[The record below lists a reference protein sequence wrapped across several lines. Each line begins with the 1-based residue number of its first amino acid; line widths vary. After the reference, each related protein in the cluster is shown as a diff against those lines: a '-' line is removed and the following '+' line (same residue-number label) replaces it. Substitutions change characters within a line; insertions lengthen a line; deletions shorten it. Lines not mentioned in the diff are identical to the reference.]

1 MPPRKKRDAT
11 PNEERAVDYRYTGE
25 KRTNIPP
32 ARIAGEGTVPTV
44 PKARYAYSPHLP
56 PTLQFDPTGE
66 PDKLDALVDK
76 ATKSALTA
84 AEATRLREALR
95 VKEPTLEWAGKRE
108 QRERGFLEVDPVALH
123 IHERVSARAIIRS
136 ALRED
141 VQRDLFAD
149 PQQPYKEA
157 VQFYKHDVDWANRLI
172 LGDSLQVM
180 SSLARRENLAGKVQM
195 IYMDPPY
202 GIKFSKNIQVDV
214 RGDGDGSSNPV
225 ATQQMEAVRAFGDT
239 WHLGVHSYLEFLKQ
253 RLIVSRELLA
263 DSGSVFVQI
272 SDENLHRVRALLDE
286 VFGVENYAGLISY
299 SATTGQT
306 SGRLAQITDYLLWYA
321 KDRKQQFYQP
331 LYRVIPGI
339 DNPRER
345 YVCVETPRGEIID
358 LSLEQKEGRAPI
370 PEGRLLKLVDPSSQS
385 GSEKSRRP
393 FSAFGTTFRPS
404 GSRGWTSSVD
414 EGLPRLLRAERLH
427 RQGNGL
433 WWKSYRDRGRLLSL
447 SSLWMDTRFNAFGDN
462 KVYVVQTPSAV
473 IERCILMTT
482 KPGQIVMDPTSG
494 GGTTAFAAEKWGR
507 RWIAIDSS
515 RVAVALARQ
524 RLLVASLP
532 AFKVRGAKAGEQLN
546 PSSGFECEEFPYIS
560 QESITSNLAIDAI
573 AEPFDLRLAEALDEC
588 NVSLAAVSPDI
599 RAKLSKKLEQF
610 VAKNGKK
617 AFREAE
623 RRRWVLPESSFEHHT
638 IPYDVDEL
646 WPISLRSAV
655 ERYREVL
662 SAKRAAIEAEID
674 RTATAEPL
682 IDQPKVL
689 SRTLRVS
696 GPFTV
701 EGVTPEELSLG
712 QDGLFDGTPNEV
724 EGEENADSV
733 KTEQLNAYAY
743 LDRMIRLI
751 RQDGLTFLNNQHR
764 KFALVEQ
771 LFATGAGSAVHA
783 EGSWGDGDS
792 KETLSVAIS
801 FGPQYGPVTVQQVED
816 LLHTTKRHKDLVIA
830 GFSFDADA
838 TALIQEH
845 SHPKLRIYQAYIRP
859 DVNPAMDGLLKD
871 TPNSQLF
878 TVFGTPEIALTKTK
892 DGEHVVELKG
902 VDIYDPVANT
912 VRSTGADKVAA
923 WFLDSDFDG
932 RCFCVTQAFFPD
944 QDAWEKIAKA
954 LGSAADADTFEAFK
968 GTTSIPFAAG
978 THKRIAV
985 KVIDPRGNE
994 VMVVR
999 ALEA

>member
-11 PNEERAVDYRYTGE
+11 PNDERAVDYRYAGE

-32 ARIAGEGTVPTV
+32 ARMAGEGTVPTV

-66 PDKLDALVDK
+66 PDQLDALLAK
-76 ATKSALTA
+76 ATKGALTA
-84 AEATRLREALR
+84 GEAARLREALR

-108 QRERGFLEVDPVALH
+108 QREKGFLEVDPVALH

-202 GIKFSKNIQVDV
+202 GIKFSKNIQVDLK
-214 RGDGDGSSNPV
+214 GDDDGASNPV
-225 ATQQMEAVRAFGDT
+225 PTQQTEAIRAFGDT

-253 RLIVSRELLA
+253 RLLVSRELLA
-263 DSGSVFVQI
+263 DSGSIFVQI

-286 VFGVENYAGLISY
+286 VFGVANYSGLISY

-358 LSLEQKEGRAPI
+358 LSIEQKEGRVPL
-370 PEGRLLKLVDPSSQS
+370 PEGRLLKLENPTSQS
-385 GSEKSRRP
+385 GSERSRRP

-414 EGLPRLLRAERLH
+414 DGLPRLLRAERLH

-447 SSLWMDTRFNAFGDN
+447 SSLWTDTRFNAFGDS
-462 KVYVVQTPSAV
+462 KVYVVQTPSSV

-482 KPGQIVMDPTSG
+482 KPGALVLDPTSG

-515 RVAVALARQ
+515 RVAVSLARQ

-532 AFKVRGAKAGEQLN
+532 AFRVRGATAGEQLN
-546 PSSGFECEEFPYIS
+546 PASGFECEEFPYIS
-560 QESITSNLAIDAI
+560 QESITSNAAIDVI
-573 AEPFDLRLAEALDEC
+573 AAPFDFRLAEALGKCNSALLTVSDE
-588 NVSLAAVSPDI
+588 VRTEL
-599 RAKLSKKLEQF
+599 RKKIDTL
-610 VAKNGKK
+610 VAEKGKK
-617 AFREAE
+617 ALGETE
-623 RRRWVLPESSFEHHT
+623 RRRWILPESAFEHFSV
-638 IPYDVDEL
+638 PFDVDEA
-646 WPISLRSAV
+646 WPAKLQLAV
-655 ERYREVL
+655 KEYRAVL
-662 SAKRAAIEAEID
+662 VEKRAAIEAEID
-674 RTATAEPL
+674 RSATAEPL
-682 IDQPKVL
+682 IDQPKIL
-689 SRTLRVS
+689 PRILRVS

-701 EGVTPEELSLG
+701 EGVRPEELSLG
-712 QDGLFDGTPNEV
+712 QDGLFDGTPNEF
-724 EGEENADSV
+724 EGDEEAESV
-733 KTEQLNAYAY
+733 IVEQLNSHVY
-743 LDRMIRLI
+743 LDRMVKLI
-751 RQDGLTFLNNQHR
+751 KQDGLTFLSNQHR
-764 KFALVEQ
+764 RFASVEP
-771 LFATGAGSAVHA
+771 LFSTGGGSVIHA
-783 EGSWGDGDS
+783 EGAWDDEGSAEVLD
-792 KETLSVAIS
+792 VAIS
-801 FGPQYGPVTVQQVED
+801 FGPQYGPVTYQQVED
-816 LLHTTKRHKDLVIA
+816 LLHTTKRHKGLVIA

-838 TALIQEH
+838 TALIQEQT
-845 SHPKLRIYQAYIRP
+845 HPKLRIYQAYIRP

-878 TVFGTPEIALTKTK
+878 TVFGTPEIEVARAK
-892 DGEHVVELKG
+892 DGDHQVTLKG

-954 LGSAADADTFEAFK
+954 LGSAADADAFEAFR
-968 GTTSIPFAAG
+968 GTTSLPFATG
-978 THKRIAV
+978 RHKRIAV

>member
-1 MPPRKKRDAT
+1 MPA
-11 PNEERAVDYRYTGE
+11 
-25 KRTNIPP
+25 
-32 ARIAGEGTVPTV
+32 V
-44 PKARYAYSPHLP
+44 PKARYAYSPHLT
-56 PTLQFDPTGE
+56 PTLQLDPSGE

-76 ATKSALTA
+76 ATKATLTA
-84 AEATRLREALR
+84 AEATRLRQALR

-108 QRERGFLEVDPVALH
+108 QRDREFFEVDPVALH
-123 IHERVSARAIIRS
+123 IHERVSARAIIRA

-180 SSLARRENLAGKVQM
+180 SSIARRENLAGKVQM

-214 RGDGDGSSNPV
+214 RGDGEGSSNPV
-225 ATQQMEAVRAFGDT
+225 ATQQTEAIRTFGDT
-239 WHLGVHSYLEFLKQ
+239 WHLGVHSYLEYLKQ
-253 RLIVSRELLA
+253 RLIASRELLA
-263 DSGSVFVQI
+263 DSGSLFVQI

-286 VFGVENYAGLISY
+286 VFGAENYSGLIAY

-321 KDRKQQFYQP
+321 KDRKQQYYQQ
-331 LYRVIPGI
+331 LYRVVPGI

-345 YVCVETPRGEIID
+345 YVCVETPRGEIFD
-358 LSLEQKEGRAPI
+358 LSVEQKEGRAPI
-370 PEGRLLKLVDPSSQS
+370 PEGRLLKLENPTSQS
-385 GSEKSRRP
+385 GSEKSRKP
-393 FSAFGTTFRPS
+393 FSAFGTTFKPS

-433 WWKSYRDRGRLLSL
+433 WWKSYRDRGRLTPL
-447 SSLWMDTRFNAFGDN
+447 SSLWMDTRFNAFGDS
-462 KVYVVQTPSAV
+462 KVYVVQTPSTV

-482 KPGQIVMDPTSG
+482 KPGQIVLDPTSG

-507 RWIAIDSS
+507 RWIAVDSS
-515 RVAVALARQ
+515 RVAVSLARQ

-532 AFKVRGAKAGEQLN
+532 AFKIRGAKPGAQLN
-546 PSSGFECEEFPYIS
+546 PAAGFECEQFPYIS
-560 QESITSNLAIDAI
+560 QQSITTNTAIDAI
-573 AEPFDLRLAEALDEC
+573 AAPFDVQLAEALEEC
-588 NVSLAAVSPDI
+588 NETLVEVSRET
-599 RAKLSKKLEQF
+599 RAKLARKIEEF
-610 VAKNGKK
+610 VSLNGKR
-617 AFREAE
+617 AFGETE
-623 RRRWVLPESSFEHHT
+623 RRRWCLPESPFEHYDV
-638 IPYDVDEL
+638 PFDVDEL
-646 WPISLRSAV
+646 WPNRLQLAV
-655 ERYREVL
+655 ERYREIL
-662 SAKRAAIEAEID
+662 RQKRTAIEAEIE

-689 SRTLRVS
+689 SRVLRVS

-701 EGVTPEELSLG
+701 EGVRPEELSLAHE
-712 QDGLFDGTPNEV
+712 GLFDETP
-724 EGEENADSV
+724 ADLEDDDEADH
-733 KTEQLNAYAY
+733 TRIEQSNSHVY
-743 LDRMIRLI
+743 LDRMVKLI
-751 RQDGLTFLNNQHR
+751 RQDGVTFLNNQHR
-764 KFALVEQ
+764 KFARVEQ
-771 LFATGAGSAVHA
+771 LYTTAAGSALHA
-783 EGSWGDGDS
+783 EGEWESGDAIES
-792 KETLSVAIS
+792 LAVAIS
-801 FGPQYGPVTVQQVED
+801 FGPQYGPVSVQQVED
-816 LLHTTKRHKDLVIA
+816 LLHSTKRHKDLVIA

-838 TALIQEH
+838 TALIHEH

-859 DVNPAMDGLLKD
+859 DINPAMDGLLKD

-878 TVFGTPEIALTKTK
+878 TVFGTPEVQLLRTAG
-892 DGEHVVELKG
+892 DEHVVELKG

-912 VRSTGADKVAA
+912 VRSSGADKVAA

-954 LGSAADADTFEAFK
+954 LGSVADADAFEAFK
-968 GTTSIPFAAG
+968 GTTSVPFAAG
-978 THKRIAV
+978 KHKRIAV

-999 ALEA
+999 ALED